1 MSLHD
6 VAELPQRI
14 AIVLEHDLDSETDPW
29 SVVSYLVYDTGRRQR
44 ATLKAL
50 PSREAAADAMKELWA
65 QMRRR

>member
-1 MSLHD
+1 MSHHD

-14 AIVLEHDLDSETDPW
+14 AIVLEHDLDSEADPW

-65 QMRRR
+65 QMYRR

>member
-1 MSLHD
+1 MSRHD

-29 SVVSYLVYDTGRRQR
+29 SVVSYLIYDTGRRQR

-50 PSREAAADAMKELWA
+50 PNRQAAAEAMKALWS
-65 QMRRR
+65 QMGGR

>member
-1 MSLHD
+1 MPHHE
-6 VAELPQRI
+6 VAELPQRV

-50 PSREAAADAMKELWA
+50 PNRQAAADALKEMWTK
-65 QMRRR
+65 MGGR